1 MQCGSGALTILN
13 GKGHWGLG
21 LGDEAQ
27 SLGIQHREEAMSF
40 FEFGSLV

>member
-27 SLGIQHREEAMSF
+27 PFGIECREKATSFLKLGKF
-40 FEFGSLV
+40 V